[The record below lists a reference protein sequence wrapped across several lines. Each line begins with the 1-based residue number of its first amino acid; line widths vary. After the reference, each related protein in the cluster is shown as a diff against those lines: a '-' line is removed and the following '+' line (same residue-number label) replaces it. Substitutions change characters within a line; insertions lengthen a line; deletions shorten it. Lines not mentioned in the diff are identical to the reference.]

1 MHADCYPRTAIVAAN
16 PLTPVVSNGL
26 LMRSLFA
33 GWPRQRLAQVCFPIS
48 STIIPPSDV
57 CEDCRVIALLGRV
70 RKLGQRHPSG
80 DGANE
85 APTAA
90 THFSPRLT
98 LLGMLKQKPRLLP
111 WLRLAQEA
119 WYGNSWIRRTL
130 ERQLLE
136 ISPEVVYALLG
147 NYCLTK
153 ITYQVCAK
161 LGLPLYIHVTDDFVR
176 SLYRP
181 LPLGNVVA
189 DASEKWFRRIV
200 NYSRGRAGISADM
213 AEEFQER
220 YGGHWDWFTTGVYPR
235 AYDPSDREDDGV
247 VRFVYAGNLGL
258 GRWRQ
263 LRALALAL
271 DRLARGG
278 RARPCL
284 EIYAAAD
291 QLHAHRAALTVP
303 SVVRLMGWAPHDS
316 LPGIFHNSDVLVHA
330 ESFDLE
336 VAALTRLSLST
347 KLTQYFMAGR
357 CVLGFGPSELSSMRL
372 IRNAGAGLTICSDE
386 ETIVTEQVSS
396 LCVDRKARQHYGQ
409 RGRQWAERWGD
420 RDKQHE
426 RFQASLAQCARGVA
440 QNAA

>member
-1 MHADCYPRTAIVAAN
+1 MHTDRYPRAAIVAAN

-48 STIIPPSDV
+48 LTITPPSDV
-57 CEDCRVIALLGRV
+57 CEDCRVIAPLGRV
-70 RKLGQRHPSG
+70 RKLGRRRPPV

-85 APTAA
+85 APTAVGSS
-90 THFSPRLT
+90 SPRLT
-98 LLGMLKQKPRLLP
+98 LLGKLKQKPRLLP
-111 WLRLAQEA
+111 WLRLAQET
-119 WYGNSWIRRTL
+119 WYGNSWIGRTL
-130 ERQLLE
+130 ERQFRE
-136 ISPEVVYALLG
+136 INPDIVYALLG

-176 SLYRP
+176 SLYGP
-181 LPLGNVVA
+181 LPFGKVIA

-200 NYSRGRAGISADM
+200 NYSQGRAGISEDM
-213 AEEFQER
+213 AEEFQKR
-220 YGGHWDWFTTGVYPR
+220 YGGHWDWFTTGVDPR
-235 AYDPSDREDDGV
+235 AYDPSHREDDGV
-247 VRFVYAGNLGL
+247 IRFVYAGNLGL

-271 DRLARGG
+271 DRLAQGG
-278 RARPCL
+278 GMRPCL

-291 QLHAHRAALTVP
+291 QLHAHRAALTIP
-303 SVVRLMGWAPHDS
+303 SVVRVMGWAPHDS
-316 LPGIFHNSDVLVHA
+316 LPGIFHNADVLVHV

-372 IRNAGAGLTICSDE
+372 IRNGGAGLTICSNDE
-386 ETIVTEQVSS
+386 AIVTGQVRR
-396 LCVDRKARQHYGQ
+396 LCVEGKARQLYGQ
-409 RGRQWAERWGD
+409 QARQWAERWGD
-420 RDKQHE
+420 RDKQHV